1 MKKKRILSGL
11 LAMVMAFSLTST
23 AFAKE
28 IAPASDKD
36 TIKKGEEVNV
46 TLSTDEDITGLA
58 GMTIDTTYDNS
69 LFTYKIDETT
79 NDVSYDCGD
88 YETVAATVK
97 DSANEQAVMNDTV
110 RVNVSTTN
118 AKGTKITQGN
128 FVTLTFVAKEDVSE
142 TKAGEFKST
151 VTYFEKAGTDK
162 TNYAS
167 EFPAKSISVTVTPAS
182 AEAKGYSMEVKA
194 VNPSVVVGDKVQVAL
209 KITNSDS
216 AVTTYNAYHV
226 VVSCDSDSLT
236 YESSNLSGDT
246 VSVDS
251 GTAGTLKITGYG
263 DNKTCGTNDI
273 ELTFTTT
280 KVGTP
285 KVTVTSA
292 KVDAKANAS
301 AKDAPAATLTTAKA
315 TITVGGY
322 KVTLPGDIF
331 TGAGTVNPGENYIF
345 TAKDTSKKYDFAG
358 STMGGNDV
366 TIKDNGDGTY
376 TIENVTGE
384 LVIKATEKVSKV
396 KINLSGDAKDTVT
409 MKSWGTATEVDA
421 GTALW
426 FMATPDSGK
435 ELVVTVN
442 GDVITE
448 INQQGQMRYTIAA
461 DKVTGTEL
469 DITVDY
475 KAADTIMI
483 KETGNAWD
491 DVTDR
496 NGNTWEAGGGT
507 IAKPSEGSTYSV
519 KFKLNTSKAL
529 EDYVATIN
537 GKQVEITV
545 SNPRNKIYK
554 FEFDPLA
561 VAVDGVITIDF
572 SYKQTEPTYTV
583 DVSKYLELNGQAMYL
598 VTAYGDVADG
608 KVLAY
613 GETEN
618 QMYWSDEYNEGNGAY
633 AWLIIPDETNGTK
646 SLDDLKTE
654 ATAAI
659 KAVDGTKISIVYGG
673 DVNLTKA
680 VDINDAQFVWNM
692 YKAEYNDDTTFQTV
706 NRQKYLTADVNGD
719 GVLNT
724 TDAAAVVDIIKKQ

>member
-1 MKKKRILSGL
+1 MKKKRVLSGL

-28 IAPASDKD
+28 IAPASDKN

-79 NDVSYDCGD
+79 NDVLYDCGN

-118 AKGTKITQGN
+118 AKGTKITKGG

-182 AEAKGYSMEVKA
+182 AEAKGYSMA
-194 VNPSVVVGDKVQVAL
+194 VSGPTSSVVVGEDAQVSL
-209 KITNSDS
+209 KITNSDP
-216 AVTTYNAYHV
+216 AVTTYNAYYAV
-226 VVSCDSDSLT
+226 VTYDSDSLT
-236 YESSNLSGDT
+236 YTSSNLAADA
-246 VSVDS
+246 VDS
-251 GTAGTLKITGYG
+251 STADTLKIAGYG
-263 DNKTCGTNDI
+263 QDRACGTDNI
-273 ELTFTTT
+273 NLIFKTK
-280 KVGTP
+280 KVGSSN
-285 KVTVTSA
+285 VTVSSA

-301 AKDAPAATLTTAKA
+301 EKDAPAATLTTAEA

-322 KVTLPGDIF
+322 KVTLPDAF
-331 TGAGTVNPGENYIF
+331 TGAGTVNPGETYTF
-345 TAKDTSKKYDFAG
+345 TAKDISKKYDFTG
-358 STMGGNDV
+358 STMGGTDIANM
-366 TIKDNGDGTY
+366 IKDNGNGTY
-376 TIENVTGE
+376 TIEKVTGE

-396 KINLSGDAKDTVT
+396 KINLSGDAKDKVT
-409 MKSWGTATEVDA
+409 NTSWGTAAEVDA

-426 FMATPDSGK
+426 FMAIPDPGK

-442 GDVITE
+442 GEVING
-448 INQQGQMRYTIAA
+448 INMQAFMRYNIPAEMV
-461 DKVTGTEL
+461 KGTEL
-469 DITVDY
+469 NIVVNY
-475 KAADTIMI
+475 KAENKITII
-483 KETGNAWD
+483 EKGDAWGDVPDETGRA
-491 DVTDR
+491 
-496 NGNTWEAGGGT
+496 TWPKGGGV
-507 IAKPSEGSTYSV
+507 IDKPSAGSTYSLR
-519 KFKLNTSKAL
+519 FKLNYTKAPD
-529 EDYVATIN
+529 DYIATIN
-537 GKQVEITV
+537 GKEMQIKMYRKGKNV
-545 SNPRNKIYK
+545 SYG
-554 FEFDPLA
+554 FDFDPAA

-572 SYKQTEPTYTV
+572 SYKKTEPTYTV
-583 DVSKYLELNGQAMYL
+583 NVSKYLELDGQTMYL
-598 VTAYGDVADG
+598 VTATGDVAEG

-613 GETEN
+613 DGN
-618 QMYWSDEYNEGNGAY
+618 QMYWSDEYNKENGGAY

-646 SLDDLKTE
+646 TPEDLKTE
-654 ATAAI
+654 AVAAI
-659 KAVDGTKISIVYGG
+659 KAVEGKKISIDYGG
-673 DVNLTKA
+673 DVNLTKV

-692 YKAEYNDDTTFQTV
+692 YNAEYKDDTTFQTV
-706 NRQKYLTADVNGD
+706 KRQKYLTADVNGD
-719 GVLNT
+719 GKLNT
-724 TDAAAVVDIIKKQ
+724 TDAAAVVDIIKK

>member
-1 MKKKRILSGL
+1 MKKKRVLSGL

-28 IAPASDKD
+28 IAPASDKN

-79 NDVSYDCGD
+79 NDVLYDCGN

-97 DSANEQAVMNDTV
+97 DSAHEQAVMNDTV

-118 AKGTKITQGN
+118 AKGTKITKGG

-182 AEAKGYSMEVKA
+182 AEAKGYSMA
-194 VNPSVVVGDKVQVAL
+194 VSGPTSSVVVGEDAQVSL
-209 KITNSDS
+209 KITNSDP
-216 AVTTYNAYHV
+216 AVTTYNAYYAV
-226 VVSCDSDSLT
+226 VTYDSNSLT
-236 YESSNLSGDT
+236 YKSSNLAADA
-246 VSVDS
+246 VDS
-251 GTAGTLKITGYG
+251 SKAGTLKITGYG
-263 DNKTCGTNDI
+263 DNKICGTDNI
-273 ELTFTTT
+273 ALLFTTT

-285 KVTVTSA
+285 KVAVTSA

-301 AKDAPAATLTTAKA
+301 EKDAPAATLTTAEA

-322 KVTLPGDIF
+322 KVTLPDAF
-331 TGAGTVNPGENYIF
+331 DGAATVNPGETYTF
-345 TAKDTSKKYDFAG
+345 TAKDISKKYDFTG
-358 STMGGNDV
+358 STMGGTDIANM
-366 TIKDNGDGTY
+366 IKDNGNGTY
-376 TIENVTGE
+376 TIEKVTGE

-396 KINLSGDAKDTVT
+396 KINLSGDAKDKVT
-409 MKSWGTATEVDA
+409 NTSWGTAAEVDA

-426 FMATPDSGK
+426 FMAMPGSGK

-442 GDVITE
+442 GDVING
-448 INQQGQMRYTIAA
+448 INMQGRMRYNIPA

-469 DITVDY
+469 NIVVNY
-475 KAADTIMI
+475 KAENKITII
-483 KETGNAWD
+483 ETGDAWG

-496 NGNTWEAGGGT
+496 ITWPNGGGE
-507 IAKPSEGSTYSV
+507 IDKPSAGNIYSL
-519 KFKLNTSKAL
+519 KFKLNPDKAPD
-529 EDYVATIN
+529 EYIATIN
-537 GKQVEITV
+537 GKSVNIKQY
-545 SNPRNKIYK
+545 NPKRNQIYGFD
-554 FEFDPLA
+554 FEPAA

-572 SYKQTEPTYTV
+572 SYKKTEPTYTV
-583 DVSKYLELNGQAMYL
+583 NVSKYLELDGQTMYL
-598 VTAYGDVADG
+598 VTATGDVANG

-613 GETEN
+613 DGN
-618 QMYWSDEYNEGNGAY
+618 QMYWSEKYNEGEGAY
-633 AWLIIPDETNGTK
+633 AWLIIPDETKGTK
-646 SLDDLKTE
+646 SLDNLKTE
-654 ATAAI
+654 AAAAI
-659 KAVDGTKISIVYGG
+659 KAVDGTKNSIVYGG

-692 YKAEYNDDTTFQTV
+692 YNAEYKEDITFQTV

-719 GVLNT
+719 GELNT
-724 TDAAAVVDIIKKQ
+724 KDAAAVVDIIKKQ